1 MKINKLKVNYKKNLL
16 KQKKIIKIKLEN
28 NKDNMKS

>member
-1 MKINKLKVNYKKNLL
+1 MKIKKLKINYKKNLL

-28 NKDNMKS
+28 NNDNMKS

>member
-28 NKDNMKS
+28 NNDNMKS

>member
-1 MKINKLKVNYKKNLL
+1 MKLNKLKVNYKKNLL

-28 NKDNMKS
+28 NNDNMKS

>member
-1 MKINKLKVNYKKNLL
+1 MKIKKLKVNYKKNLL

-28 NKDNMKS
+28 NNDNMKS